1 MRMKELSD
9 RSGVPTATIKYYLRE
24 GLLRPGRRINATQAA
39 YDEEHLRRLRL
50 VRALIQVGRMPVAT
64 AREVLVAVED
74 DALDLHSRIGAA
86 VWSLPADFPDTGA
99 KTPGT
104 APPPDA
110 EAPVPDAAP
119 DPVVAA
125 AEERATE
132 LLVRLG
138 WSFGSAARGE
148 SPAYRTLVE
157 AIAAL
162 ERSGYPC
169 AMEDL
174 LAYGRCADQL
184 GVVDIDMIEAYEPG
198 TRMVEAAVASTVLYE
213 PVLLSLR
220 RLAQAEE
227 SNRRFGDGG

>member
-1 MRMKELSD
+1 MRMAELSE

-74 DALDLHSRIGAA
+74 ESLDHHSRIGAA
-86 VWSLPADFPDTGA
+86 VWSLPDTFPA
-99 KTPGT
+99 TPSGT
-104 APPPDA
+104 APDTTAPGA
-110 EAPVPDAAP
+110 EAPVPDAT
-119 DPVVAA
+119 VEA
-125 AEERATE
+125 AEQQATE

-138 WSFGSAARGE
+138 WGFGSAARGE
-148 SPAYRTLVE
+148 SPAFRTLVG

-162 ERSGYPC
+162 ERSGYPTTV
-169 AMEDL
+169 EDL

-184 GVVDIDMIEAYEPG
+184 GVVDIDMIERYEPG
-198 TRMVEAAVASTVLYE
+198 TRQVEAAVAKTVLYE

-227 SNRRFGDGG
+227 SNRRFGEGS

>member
-1 MRMKELSD
+1 MRMAELSE

-74 DALDLHSRIGAA
+74 ESLDRHSRIGAA
-86 VWSLPADFPDTGA
+86 VWSLPESPAGA
-99 KTPGT
+99 VET
-104 APPPDA
+104 
-110 EAPVPDAAP
+110 VPDAAGE
-119 DPVVAA
+119 A
-125 AEERATE
+125 AEQQAVE
-132 LLVRLG
+132 LLERLG
-138 WSFGSAARGE
+138 WDFGYAARDD
-148 SPAYRTLVE
+148 SPPYRMLVD
-157 AIAAL
+157 ALAAL

-169 AMEDL
+169 VMEDL
-174 LAYGRCADQL
+174 LAYGRSAGQL
-184 GVVDIDMIEAYEPG
+184 GTVDLDMIERYEPG
-198 TRMVEAAVASTVLYE
+198 TRQVEAAVAGTVLYE

>member
-1 MRMKELSD
+1 MRMAELSE

-74 DALDLHSRIGAA
+74 ESLDHHSRIGAA
-86 VWSLPADFPDTGA
+86 VWLLPE
-99 KTPGT
+99 GT
-104 APPPDA
+104 AGA
-110 EAPVPDAAP
+110 METVPDAA
-119 DPVVAA
+119 AEA
-125 AEERATE
+125 AERQAVE
-132 LLVRLG
+132 LLERLG
-138 WSFGSAARGE
+138 WNFGYAARDD
-148 SPAYRTLVE
+148 SPAYRMLVG
-157 AIAAL
+157 ALAAL

-169 AMEDL
+169 TMEDL
-174 LAYGRCADQL
+174 LVYGHSAGEL
-184 GVVDIDMIEAYEPG
+184 GAVDLDMIERYEPG
-198 TRMVEAAVASTVLYE
+198 TLQVEAAVAGTVLYE

-227 SNRRFGDGG
+227 SNRRFGEGG

>member
-1 MRMKELSD
+1 MRMAELSE

-74 DALDLHSRIGAA
+74 ESRDRHSRIGAA
-86 VWSLPADFPDTGA
+86 VWSLPDGSPAGPSGDA
-99 KTPGT
+99 
-104 APPPDA
+104 A
-110 EAPVPDAAP
+110 EAPRDAA
-119 DPVVAA
+119 DEA
-125 AEERATE
+125 AERQALE
-132 LLVRLG
+132 LLERLG
-138 WSFGSAARGE
+138 WAFGCAARDD
-148 SPAYRTLVE
+148 SPAYRMLVG
-157 AIAAL
+157 ALAAL

-169 AMEDL
+169 VMEDL
-174 LAYGRCADQL
+174 LTYGRSAGQL
-184 GVVDIDMIEAYEPG
+184 GAVDLDMIERYEPG
-198 TRMVEAAVASTVLYE
+198 TRQVEAAVAGTVLYE

>member
-1 MRMKELSD
+1 MRMAELSE

-74 DALDLHSRIGAA
+74 ESLDRHSRIGAA
-86 VWSLPADFPDTGA
+86 VWSLPETLPATA
-99 KTPGT
+99 AGT
-104 APPPDA
+104 ASGAAPTA
-110 EAPVPDAAP
+110 ETPAPDAA
-119 DPVVAA
+119 
-125 AEERATE
+125 AESAGERATE

-138 WSFGSAARGE
+138 WGFGSAARDE
-148 SPAYRTLVE
+148 SPAYRTLVG

-162 ERSGYPC
+162 DRSGYP
-169 AMEDL
+169 ATLEDL
-174 LAYGRCADQL
+174 LVYGRCADQL
-184 GVVDIDMIEAYEPG
+184 GAVDIDMIERYEPG
-198 TRMVEAAVASTVLYE
+198 TRQVEAAVAGTVLYE

-227 SNRRFGDGG
+227 SNRRFGEGS